1 MRRRDFMALVAGAV
15 GSWPRAPWAQQNS
28 TPVIGFLHSL
38 SSDRSAASVS
48 AFAEGLAENGYVEGR
63 NLAIE
68 YRWADGRYDQLPGL
82 AADVVDRKVDLI
94 AVGGG
99 TPAALAAKQA
109 TSTIPI
115 VMCLVANP
123 VEGGVVASLAR
134 PGGNVTGVG
143 LLSLDLMAKRVELV
157 SELRPR
163 ASVLGLLVNPK
174 IPTTERQI
182 KDTQDAAKI
191 KGLQVHVVKAES
203 KQEIDVAFADLSR
216 AHADA
221 LVVAVDAFFY
231 DQRERLA
238 ALAARYAIPAIYELR
253 ENVDAGGL
261 ISYGSSVP
269 GAYRQ
274 AAGYVGRI
282 LKGAKPAD
290 LPVAQ
295 PTKFELVINLKTA
308 KALGL
313 TVPHSLLQRADEVIE

>member
-1 MRRRDFMALVAGAV
+1 MALVAV
-15 GSWPRAPWAQQNS
+15 LICNSPRALLSQQRS
-28 TPVIGFLHSL
+28 VPVIGFLHSL
-38 SSDRSAASVS
+38 SPDRSAASVT
-48 AFAEGLAENGYVEGR
+48 AFAEGLRENGYVEGQ

-68 YRWADGRYDQLPGL
+68 YRWSGGRYDQLPAL
-82 AADVVDRKVDLI
+82 AADLVGLNVDLI

-99 TPAALAAKQA
+99 TPAAVAAKQA

-123 VEGGVVASLAR
+123 VEGGIVASLAR
-134 PGGNVTGVG
+134 PGGNMTGVG
-143 LLSLDLMAKRVELV
+143 LLSLDLVAKRIELIT
-157 SELRPR
+157 ELLPR
-163 ASVLGLLVNPK
+163 ARVLGLLVNPK
-174 IPTTERQI
+174 LPTTERQI
-182 KDTQDAAKI
+182 KDTQDAANI
-191 KGLQVHVVKAES
+191 KGLEVHILKAETE
-203 KQEIDVAFADLSR
+203 QDIDVAFADLSR

-221 LVVAVDAFFY
+221 LVVAADAFLY
-231 DQRERLA
+231 NQREQLA
-238 ALAARYAIPAIYELR
+238 TLAARHAIPAIYELR

-274 AAGYVGRI
+274 AAAYVGRI

-290 LPVAQ
+290 LPIAQ

-313 TVPHSLLQRADEVIE
+313 TLPPTLLARADEVIE